1 MDEGETFVTA
11 SERSAATQRP
21 RRLFER
27 GDLKYVILDLLRAHE
42 KHGYEIIRE
51 LEQKFGGFYAPSPGA
66 VYPTLD
72 LLQDM
77 GCVESTRQDGKRVFS
92 LTEHGA
98 AFLEE
103 RRARLDAIQ
112 ERMREWCGPEARN
125 ELEAMKREI
134 GRLTQLFEHR
144 SGRQWTDPEALRRM
158 RDILSD
164 ARHEIEA
171 LLEADEQRR

>member
-1 MDEGETFVTA
+1 MQEPPSDAV
-11 SERSAATQRP
+11 AANVPSSGRP
-21 RRLFER
+21 KRLFER
-27 GDLKYVILDLLRAHE
+27 GDLKYVILDLLRTHPA
-42 KHGYEIIRE
+42 HGYEIIRG
-51 LEQKFGGFYAPSPGA
+51 LEERFGGFYAPSAGA

-77 GCVESTRQDGKRVFS
+77 GCVVSTRQDGKRIFH
-92 LTEHGA
+92 LTEQGER
-98 AFLEE
+98 FLAE
-103 RRARLDAIQ
+103 RKPRLDAIH
-112 ERMREWCGPEARN
+112 ERMREWCGPEARS

-134 GRLTQLFEHR
+134 ARLTQLFEHR
-144 SGRQWTDPEALRRM
+144 SGRQWSDPQALRRI

>member
-1 MDEGETFVTA
+1 VNE
-11 SERSAATQRP
+11 SERPVASTRP

-27 GDLKYVILDLLRAHE
+27 GDLKYVILDLLRARE
-42 KHGYEIIRE
+42 AHGYEIIRD
-51 LEQKFGGFYAPSPGA
+51 LEEQFGGFYAPSPGA

-77 GCVESTRQDGKRVFS
+77 GCVASTRQEGKRIFS
-92 LTEHGA
+92 LTEQGKQ
-98 AFLEE
+98 FLEE
-103 RRARLDAIQ
+103 RRPRLEAIR
-112 ERMREWCGPEARN
+112 ERMREWCGPEARS

-134 GRLTQLFEHR
+134 GRLTNLFEHR
-144 SGRQWTDPEALRRM
+144 SGRQWTDPEMLRRM

-171 LLEADEQRR
+171 MLEADERRR